1 MAIHLILTGNSYRK
15 EVICTY
21 QLPLKFVR
29 LSPEVAVC
37 ATRIVAIMDT
47 ISYQARETI
56 KTERKNGTL
65 INACGRKPAETA
77 VFLDNGTVIASP
89 LTVGRILSAIERSNA
104 KQSNPTKAN
113 ETKRLRVYEAID
125 EEPNPELDEEVS
137 EISCELEDE

>member
-1 MAIHLILTGNSYRK
+1 M
-15 EVICTY
+15 Y
-21 QLPLKFVR
+21 QLPLRFIR

-37 ATRIVAIMDT
+37 ATRIVAVMDT
-47 ISYQARETI
+47 ASFQARETI

-89 LTVGRILSAIERSNA
+89 LTVTRIMSAIERSNA

-113 ETKRLRVYEAID
+113 ETKRLKVYEAID
-125 EEPNPELDEEVS
+125 EDPNPDLDEEV
-137 EISCELEDE
+137 DEVSVDMDDE

>member
-1 MAIHLILTGNSYRK
+1 M
-15 EVICTY
+15 Y
-21 QLPLKFVR
+21 QLPLRFVK
-29 LSPEVAVC
+29 LSPEVAIC

-47 ISYQARETI
+47 ASFQARETI

-89 LTVGRILSAIERSNA
+89 LTVTRILSAIERSNA

-113 ETKRLRVYEAID
+113 ETKRLKVYEAVD
-125 EEPNPELDEEVS
+125 EDPNPDLDEGVDEVS
-137 EISCELEDE
+137 VDMDEYDG

>member
-1 MAIHLILTGNSYRK
+1 
-15 EVICTY
+15 
-21 QLPLKFVR
+21 
-29 LSPEVAVC
+29 
-37 ATRIVAIMDT
+37 MDT

-89 LTVGRILSAIERSNA
+89 LTVGRILGAIERSNA

-113 ETKRLRVYEAID
+113 ETKRLRVYEAVD
-125 EEPNPELDEEVS
+125 ENPDPDLDEDIS
-137 EISCELEDE
+137 EMSSDIEDE

>member
-1 MAIHLILTGNSYRK
+1 M
-15 EVICTY
+15 Y
-21 QLPLKFVR
+21 QLPLRFIR

-37 ATRIVAIMDT
+37 ATRIVAVMDT
-47 ISYQARETI
+47 ASFQARETI

-89 LTVGRILSAIERSNA
+89 LTVTRIMSAIERSNA

-113 ETKRLRVYEAID
+113 ETKRLKVYEAVD
-125 EEPNPELDEEVS
+125 EDPNPELDEEV
-137 EISCELEDE
+137 DEVSVDMDDE

>member
-1 MAIHLILTGNSYRK
+1 M
-15 EVICTY
+15 Y
-21 QLPLKFVR
+21 QLPLRFIR

-47 ISYQARETI
+47 VSYQARETI

-89 LTVGRILSAIERSNA
+89 LTVTRILSAIERSNA
-104 KQSNPTKAN
+104 KQISTTRAH
-113 ETKRLRVYEAID
+113 ETKRLTVYQAVDEDPDVNSDIESTEMSADID
-125 EEPNPELDEEVS
+125 DTAN
-137 EISCELEDE
+137 

>member
-1 MAIHLILTGNSYRK
+1 M
-15 EVICTY
+15 Y
-21 QLPLKFVR
+21 QLPLRFVK
-29 LSPEVAVC
+29 LSPEVAIC

-47 ISYQARETI
+47 ASFQARETI

-89 LTVGRILSAIERSNA
+89 LTVTRILSAIERSNA

-113 ETKRLRVYEAID
+113 ETKRLKVYEAID
-125 EEPNPELDEEVS
+125 EDPNPDLDEEVD
-137 EISCELEDE
+137 ELSVDMDEFDG